1 MSSLEIDGCG
11 NTPGAVQSW
20 TVMVPVAVD
29 PSDPLYLPA
38 IFDAD
43 PGRYLGS
50 SNTPQHAYT
59 EEESC
64 SPGWLGLVYEDDHSD
79 AALNNRWLRG
89 LSGKGSA
96 EGCGAYVNLYSVWI
110 TGAEMDIARWY
121 YDRLYGFRIGACG
134 PRDALCELMESF
146 RWGSPI
152 MRLVAELQFRRRD
165 GRIWPNDIER
175 MLAFSVDRR
184 TIIRWM
190 DKYAVPR

>member
-96 EGCGAYVNLYSVWI
+96 EGCGPYVNSTQHGSLERRWI
-110 TGAEMDIARWY
+110 LQGGITTGST
-121 YDRLYGFRIGACG
+121 GS
-134 PRDALCELMESF
+134 ES
-146 RWGSPI
+146 GHVVPA
-152 MRLVAELQFRRRD
+152 MR
-165 GRIWPNDIER
+165 
-175 MLAFSVDRR
+175 
-184 TIIRWM
+184 
-190 DKYAVPR
+190 YAS

>member
-1 MSSLEIDGCG
+1 MSSLEVESRG
-11 NTPGAVQSW
+11 NTSGAVQSR
-20 TVMVPVAVD
+20 TIMVPVAVD

-38 IFDAD
+38 TFHANRRRHSG
-43 PGRYLGS
+43 P

-59 EEESC
+59 GEGPRSA
-64 SPGWLGLVYEDDHSD
+64 GWPGLVYEDDHSE
-79 AALNNRWLRG
+79 AAINNRWLRR
-89 LSGKGSA
+89 LSSKDSA
-96 EGCGAYVNLYSVWI
+96 EGCDPYVRLHSNRI
-110 TGAEMDIARWY
+110 TGAEMDIVRWY